1 MFDNFNSPQI
11 LSNITIR
18 YCSDLI
24 SKTSSRNS
32 YPFVWSWI
40 SDRSVRRSL
49 FRRKYN
55 VLCKSGAVCRSRDK
69 TANRVSRVVQATIFI
84 SGTLNNSSVTFMNFI
99 DAGILFSIGAGFLD
113 WQLSDRDRVWICLS
127 SFILSTILYFH
138 VSSSVSSLPASGIYG
153 VTFCWSDNI
162 QKTIGKLLISS
173 TRKSKHLITY
183 KWNQNI
189 LLFFV
194 FAKKK
199 VSIRVF
205 KLITVI
211 PFSIISWIPL

>member
-113 WQLSDRDRVWICLS
+113 CQLSDRDRVWICLS

-162 QKTIGKLLISS
+162 QKTIGKLLIPF

-183 KWNQNI
+183 NEIKI
-189 LLFFV
+189 YFCIFLLR
-194 FAKKK
+194 KKS
-199 VSIRVF
+199 VYVYLS
-205 KLITVI
+205 
-211 PFSIISWIPL
+211 